1 MIPIGKHVAT
11 VTTAALSESSKG
23 TPCVQIEFESNGE
36 TATSWLY
43 LSDAAFENSVKT
55 LRDAFGFDDNFE
67 TLEAQLIGRKC
78 QIVVQEEANDQGE
91 MKPRVKWINPLRAAP
106 RPLSN
111 AEELKAKLTA
121 KAARLVRDVKE
132 SGGNPY

>member
-11 VTTAALSESSKG
+11 VTTAALSKSSKG
-23 TPCVQIEFESNGE
+23 TPCIQIEFESAGE

-78 QIVVQEEANDQGE
+78 QIVVQEEANDKGE
-91 MKPRVKWINPLRAAP
+91 LRPRVKWINPLRSAP

>member
-1 MIPIGKHVAT
+1 MIPIGKHIVT
-11 VTTAALSESSKG
+11 VTAAALSESSKG
-23 TPCVQIEFESNGE
+23 TPCIQIEFESAGE

-78 QIVVQEEANDQGE
+78 QIVIQEEANDKGE
-91 MKPRVKWINPLRAAP
+91 MKPRVKWINPLRAPP

-111 AEELKAKLTA
+111 AEELKAKLSA